1 MTSRFDQACDKA
13 ISRSLASKDAIQD
26 TSAML
31 SEKEACKGNVWNIEV
46 KKTRLKWGGEGLD
59 KGKVSGRSIRKI
71 CVR

>member
-1 MTSRFDQACDKA
+1 
-13 ISRSLASKDAIQD
+13 
-26 TSAML
+26 ML